1 MTSLESPFS
10 MTIGGVGV
18 TGDAVFPV
26 INPANGALVA
36 DAPNCTPRQLDAAVA
51 AARSAFPAWSGRPV
65 AERQKVLIAMA
76 DAVDAHTEVLA
87 TLVTAEQGKPIE
99 VARTEVLGLSY
110 WLRATAALDL
120 PETVNQ
126 DDAERLSVTRRIP
139 LGVVAAI
146 TPWNYPL
153 GQASFKVGPALLA
166 GNTVILKP
174 SAAAPLANLRLGE
187 ILREVVP
194 AGVLNIITGDDGL
207 GAQVTAHP
215 GFDKISFTG
224 STRTGKLVMA
234 AAAQSLSRITLELG
248 GNDPAIVLPDVD
260 IRKTAEKLF
269 WAAFSNSGQICLA
282 AKRIYIHADIYAELA
297 AELATYARGVKV
309 GDPTEDGVQLGPVSN
324 RRQYDTLVDL
334 LEDCRRNGYSFL
346 TGGLPDD
353 SPGLFI
359 QPTLVDNPPEDA
371 RIVQEEQF
379 GPVLPLL
386 RYEDLDDAI
395 ARANAG
401 QYGLGAS
408 VWSADPEAGFAVAQ
422 RIQSGTVWVNEIMQ
436 LSPQVPFGG
445 LKQSGIGAESGL
457 AGLLEFT
464 ESQTLTIN
472 RSA

>member
-1 MTSLESPFS
+1 MTSPFT
-10 MTIGGVGV
+10 MTIGG
-18 TGDAVFPV
+18 TAVDGNAFFPV
-26 INPANGALVA
+26 VNPANGAVVA
-36 DAPNCTPRQLDAAVA
+36 DAPNCSPQQLDAAVA
-51 AARSAFPAWSGRPV
+51 TARNALPAWSARPV

-76 DAVDAHTEVLA
+76 DAVDANTEVLA
-87 TLVTAEQGKPIE
+87 GLITAEQGKPID
-99 VARTEVLGLSY
+99 VARTEVFGLGY
-110 WLRATAALDL
+110 WLRETAALEL

-126 DDAERLSVTRRIP
+126 DDTERLSITRRVP

-153 GQASFKVGPALLA
+153 GQASFKVGPAMLA
-166 GNTVILKP
+166 GNTVVLKP
-174 SAAAPLANLRLGE
+174 SPAAPLANLKLGE
-187 ILREVVP
+187 ILRDVVP
-194 AGVLNIITGDDGL
+194 AGVLNVISGDDSL

-260 IRKTAEKLF
+260 IEETAEKLF

-282 AKRIYIHADIYAELA
+282 AKRIYIHADIYDELA
-297 AELATYARGVKV
+297 GKLTTYARSVEV
-309 GDPTEDGVQLGPVSN
+309 GDPTEEGVQLGPVSN
-324 RRQYDTLVDL
+324 RRQYDTVVGL
-334 LEDCRRNGYSFL
+334 LEDCERNGYSFL
-346 TGGLPDD
+346 TGGLPDA
-353 SPGLFI
+353 SSGFFI
-359 QPTLVDNPPEDA
+359 QPTLVDNPPEDS

-386 RYEDLDDAI
+386 RYDDLDDAI
-395 ARANAG
+395 ARANAS

-408 VWSADPEAGFAVAQ
+408 VWSADPDVGFAVAQ
-422 RIQSGTVWVNEIMQ
+422 RIQSGTVWVNEIMH
-436 LSPQVPFGG
+436 LSPLVGFGG
-445 LKQSGIGAESGL
+445 LKQSGIGTESGL

-464 ESQTLTIN
+464 ESQTLTVK

>member
-1 MTSLESPFS
+1 MTSPFT
-10 MTIGGVGV
+10 MTIGGNAVD
-18 TGDAVFPV
+18 GDAFFPV
-26 INPANGALVA
+26 VNPANGAVVG
-36 DAPNCTPRQLDAAVA
+36 DAPNCTPQQLDAAVA
-51 AARSAFPAWSGRPV
+51 AARDAFPAWSARPI

-76 DAVDAHTEVLA
+76 EAIDANTETLA
-87 TLVTAEQGKPIE
+87 QLITAEQGKPID
-99 VARTEVLGLSY
+99 VARTEVSGLSY
-110 WLRATAALDL
+110 WLRETAALEL
-120 PETVNQ
+120 PETINQ
-126 DDAERLSVTRRIP
+126 DDAERLSITRRLP

-153 GQASFKVGPALLA
+153 GQASFKVGPAMLA
-166 GNTVILKP
+166 GNTVVLKP
-174 SAAAPLANLRLGE
+174 SLAAPLANLELGA
-187 ILREVVP
+187 ILRDVVP
-194 AGVLNIITGDDGL
+194 AGVLNVITGDDGL

-234 AAAQSLSRITLELG
+234 AAAESLSRITLELG

-260 IRKTAEKLF
+260 VKATAEKLF

-297 AELATYARGVKV
+297 TELTAYAKGVRV
-309 GDPTEDGVQLGPVSN
+309 GDPTEEGVQLGPVSN
-324 RRQYDTLVDL
+324 QRQYDTVVEL
-334 LEDCRRNGYSFL
+334 LKDCQQNGYSFL

-353 SPGLFI
+353 SPGFFI

-386 RYEDLDDAI
+386 KYDDVDDAI
-395 ARANAG
+395 ARANAS
-401 QYGLGAS
+401 QYGLGGS
-408 VWSADPEAGFAVAQ
+408 VWSADPDAAFEVAQ
-422 RIQSGTVWVNEIMQ
+422 RIQSGTVWVNEIMH

-445 LKQSGIGAESGL
+445 LKQSGIGTESGL

-464 ESQTLTIN
+464 EPQTLTIK
-472 RSA
+472 R